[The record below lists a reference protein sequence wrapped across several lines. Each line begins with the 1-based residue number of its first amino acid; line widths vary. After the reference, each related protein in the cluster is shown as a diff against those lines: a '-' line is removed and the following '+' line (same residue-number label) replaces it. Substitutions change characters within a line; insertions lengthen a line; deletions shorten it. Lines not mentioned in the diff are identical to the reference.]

1 MRTPAP
7 VSERRVRDALEAFGW
22 TVSSDDLRGDCR
34 IGEGLRWSVA
44 TITTGPHRAEAHD
57 LGVDTARFIVS
68 LAGSAEVRMGRAKHV
83 LPPRHALV
91 VLGDQPLAVDSDEVW
106 MRLEWH
112 VMAVPSGLIRA
123 RVIQPVPFR
132 VDAGIMRLLDSMTR
146 SLIVEAPSLDS
157 LAQVFVYRLLSQTV
171 VAAIADD
178 LRLGSS
184 RQRLFERAQFLI
196 ESEYVDPKFTVKL
209 LCARLNVSRSYLY
222 EVYAAYGTT
231 PRKEMERHRIG
242 SLRARADLDAHA
254 AASELA
260 GLAGFSSVQHL
271 RDTVTRFEEENPA
284 AEDAWGRDD
293 GAAGEEPRGE

>member
-1 MRTPAP
+1 M
-7 VSERRVRDALEAFGW
+7 
-22 TVSSDDLRGDCR
+22 
-34 IGEGLRWSVA
+34 
-44 TITTGPHRAEAHD
+44 ITTGPLRAEAHD
-57 LGVDTARFIVS
+57 LGVDTARFIVG
-68 LAGSAEVRMGRAKHV
+68 LAGSAEVRMGRTTHV

-91 VLGDQPLAVDSDEVW
+91 VLGDQPLVVESDEVW

-146 SLIVEAPSLDS
+146 SLIVEAPALDS
-157 LAQVFVYRLLSQTV
+157 LAQVFLYRLLSQTV

-196 ESEYVDPKFTVKL
+196 ESEYVDPKFTVKV
-209 LCARLNVSRSYLY
+209 LCERLNVSRSYLY

-260 GLAGFSSVQHL
+260 GLAGFSSAQQL
-271 RDTVTRFEEENPA
+271 RDTVTRFEEGNPL
-284 AEDAWGRDD
+284 AEDAWGRRQ
-293 GAAGEEPRGE
+293 RGEARPAE